1 MDIYTPV
8 DMLILDIHI
17 RYINIYAST
26 HVVLAPLPLRTR
38 THMHARTRILE
49 RALNID

>member
-8 DMLILDIHI
+8 DMLILDRHI

-26 HVVLAPLPLRTR
+26 HVVLAPLPLHTR
-38 THMHARTRILE
+38 THAHPRTRILK
-49 RALNID
+49 RALNMD